1 MSTYQNEVLAELR
14 AQKSI
19 LIAIANELK
28 AMAGAPA
35 SPNYRRKLSEYLKFD
50 WSEIG
55 AEVVESDASGGAIE
69 VEWHHHRFLRRSG
82 SGKYG
87 NAIWFS
93 RPIGS
98 GENGTEYAKL
108 IAFKDYEPEPLAVEI
123 SSTTTSPPS
132 PPEPDEAEPV
142 AVVEEVEKEV
152 KKEMEPHQAR
162 EAFYTLASKAIG
174 AGKVGHDLVN
184 KLVGC
189 GDFTVA
195 YRELCAVVA

>member
-1 MSTYQNEVLAELR
+1 MSKYQNDVLAELR

-28 AMAGAPA
+28 ALTEAGELL

-82 SGKYG
+82 SGKFG
-87 NAIWFS
+87 KAIWFS

-108 IAFKDYEPEPLAVEI
+108 IAFKNYEPEPLAVEI
-123 SSTTTSPPS
+123 PTPTPP
-132 PPEPDEAEPV
+132 PAPPAPEPGEVEAQE
-142 AVVEEVEKEV
+142 AVVEKV
-152 KKEMEPHQAR
+152 KSSEEAR
-162 EAFYTLASKAIG
+162 TAFYTLASKAIS

-184 KLVGC
+184 RLVGC

-195 YRELCAVVA
+195 YRELCAAVA